1 MIDRL
6 TGESARIWQ
15 WQRRLLPYLLA
26 AVVLLAIAFFVSTFV
41 QFERLNAAVAVAPDP
56 RLGQTFDGFDARAA
70 RLPPEQAVDLLRWKV
85 TALLEADIV
94 SHRYAQVNATLLM
107 RAWTRSVGFVT
118 GMILALLGALFILA
132 KLSEAQTQLG
142 GEAAGSKATLATSS
156 PGIVLTVL
164 GTALML
170 VTLTVDFRYGT
181 SDVPVYLPRVA
192 PAPAAAPPAEITEEG
207 APAGDGAAPPRD
219 PGDTPPPDVTD
230 AAR

>member
-1 MIDRL
+1 MIDQP
-6 TGESARIWQ
+6 TGESARTWR

-26 AVVLLAIAFFVSTFV
+26 AVVLLALAFFVSTFV
-41 QFERLNAAVAVAPDP
+41 QLERLNAAIDFAHDP
-56 RLGQTFDGFDARAA
+56 RLGRTLDSLDARAA
-70 RLPPEQAVDLLRWKV
+70 RLPPEQAADLLRWKV

-94 SHRYAQVNATLLM
+94 RHRYSQVNATLLM

-156 PGIVLTVL
+156 PGIVLAVL
-164 GTALML
+164 GTTLML

-181 SDVPVYLPRVA
+181 SDVPVYLPRAA
-192 PAPAAAPPAEITEEG
+192 PAPAVAPPAELSEEG
-207 APAGDGAAPPRD
+207 LPVGNGAAPPRD
-219 PGDTPPPDVTD
+219 PGDTPPPDVAD
-230 AAR
+230 ATR